1 MKNFLC
7 LFSALTLVLAS
18 CSNDKDDNSIDSVDD
33 SVGDISVVLPKILKY
48 TDIENLSENATYIST
63 YDGNKILNIKDE
75 AGRTDYTYDGNFI
88 VKEINYDTE
97 SIPGKDVISDVTV
110 YSYVNGKLVESSYT
124 EAYSTDFPNGQ
135 YKRRTVFTHNT
146 DGTVKSE
153 VYSTDYTTGIEIKS
167 AYVELLSYTNGNLV
181 QSVQTNSEHNGVFT
195 ATYEYDTKNNPL
207 KNILGFSLLIDH
219 SEGEGSRSSVN
230 NTVKYTA
237 SYSINA
243 EANVY
248 KRELVYDANG
258 YPVKIISYKND
269 GTTENRIDEY
279 TY

>member
-1 MKNFLC
+1 MKKILC
-7 LFSALTLVLAS
+7 LFSALTLVLTS
-18 CSNDKDDNSIDSVDD
+18 CSNDKDDNSVGSVED
-33 SVGDISVVLPKILKY
+33 SVGDVSVVLPKILKY
-48 TDIENLSENATYIST
+48 TDIEDSSENATYIST
-63 YDGNKILNIKDE
+63 YDGNKILSTKDE

-110 YSYVNGKLVESSYT
+110 YSYVNGKLVESSFT
-124 EAYSTDFPNGQ
+124 EAYSTDFPNGK

-146 DGTVKSE
+146 DGTVKRE
-153 VYSTDYTTGIEIKS
+153 VYKTDYATGIEEKS
-167 AYVELLSYTNGNLV
+167 NYFEVLTYANGNLV
-181 QSVQTNSEHNGVFT
+181 KSVETNSEMNSVFT
-195 ATYEYDTKNNPL
+195 ATYEYDDKNNPL

-219 SEGEGSRSSVN
+219 SEGEGSMSSVN

-237 SYSINA
+237 SYSVNA

-258 YPVKIISYKND
+258 YPAKITSYKND
-269 GTTENRIDEY
+269 GTTVNRIDEY